1 MTKSELIARIADISS
16 SNDALKS
23 LNKDILEEAAREII
37 HRMALSLA
45 EGQRIELRGFGS
57 FDLKLRPARV
67 GRNPRDGVSVD
78 IPAKKLPFFKA
89 GKDLREQLKPQAA
102 KFNKP

>member
-37 HRMALSLA
+37 HRMTLSLA
-45 EGQRIELRGFGS
+45 EG
-57 FDLKLRPARV
+57 P
-67 GRNPRDGVSVD
+67 VSYTHLT
-78 IPAKKLPFFKA
+78 LPTKA
-89 GKDLREQLKPQAA
+89 
-102 KFNKP
+102 